1 MKKLLAIIVLGLF
14 CSYSVL
20 ADNIKNY
27 EIEGMSIGD
36 SLLDFMSESEIKN
49 NEIKYWGNKKK
60 KYSVT
65 GIINNLNTYN
75 QVEVYYKSKDKKYK
89 IEQIAGMMFIDNLD
103 ECLQER
109 ETIIKSFGSSFSN
122 LEKNTAVLDYAPDKT
137 GKSKQHQVSYFFNK
151 KNSNM
156 RVECVQFSQKMKKEE
171 RGRNHLNVTASSD
184 KITTWAMKGYK

>member
-1 MKKLLAIIVLGLF
+1 MKKLLAIIILSMS

-20 ADNIKNY
+20 ADNIRNY

-36 SLLDFMSESEIKN
+36 SLLDFMSESEIKD
-49 NEIKYWGNKKK
+49 NEIKYFAKKK

-65 GIINNLNTYN
+65 GVIWGLNTFD

-137 GKSKQHQVSYFFNK
+137 GESKQHQVSYWFNK

>member
-20 ADNIKNY
+20 ADNVRNY

-49 NEIKYWGNKKK
+49 NEIKYFAKKK
-60 KYSVT
+60 KYSVA
-65 GIINNLNTYN
+65 GVLWGLNTFD

-156 RVECVQFSQKMKKEE
+156 RVECVQFSQKMKEEE

>member
-1 MKKLLAIIVLGLF
+1 MKKLLAIIILSMS

-20 ADNIKNY
+20 ADNIRNY

-36 SLLDFMSESEIKN
+36 SLLDFMSETEIKN
-49 NEIKYWGNKKK
+49 NEIKYFAKKK
-60 KYSVT
+60 KYSVAAVIW
-65 GIINNLNTYN
+65 GLNTFD

>member
-1 MKKLLAIIVLGLF
+1 MKRLLLILILTFSFQTLTK
-14 CSYSVL
+14 
-20 ADNIKNY
+20 ADDIRDF

-36 SLLDFMSESEIKN
+36 SLLDFMSETEIKN
-49 NEIKYWGNKKK
+49 NKIKYFAKKK

-65 GIINNLNTYN
+65 GVIWGLNTFD

-156 RVECVQFSQKMKKEE
+156 RVECVQFSQKMKEEE

>member
-1 MKKLLAIIVLGLF
+1 MKKLLATIVLSLF
-14 CSYSVL
+14 CSNLVL
-20 ADNIKNY
+20 ADNVRNY

>member
-1 MKKLLAIIVLGLF
+1 MKKLLAIVVLSLF
-14 CSYSVL
+14 CSNLVL
-20 ADNIKNY
+20 ADNVRNY

-36 SLLDFMSESEIKN
+36 SLLDFMSETEIKN
-49 NEIKYWGNKKK
+49 NEIKYFAKKK

-65 GIINNLNTYN
+65 GVINNLDTYN

-89 IEQIAGMMFIDNLD
+89 IEQITGMIFIDNLD

-122 LEKNTAVLDYAPDKT
+122 LEKNTSVLDYAPDKT
-137 GKSKQHQVSYFFNK
+137 GKSKQYQVAYWFNK

-156 RVECVQFSQKMKKEE
+156 RVECVQFSQKMKEDEK
-171 RGRNHLNVTASSD
+171 GRNHLNVTASSD

>member
-1 MKKLLAIIVLGLF
+1 MS

-20 ADNIKNY
+20 ADNIRNY

-36 SLLDFMSESEIKN
+36 SLLDFMSESEIKD

>member
-49 NEIKYWGNKKK
+49 NEIKYFAKKK

-65 GIINNLNTYN
+65 GVIWGLNTFD

-89 IEQIAGMMFIDNLD
+89 IELIAGMLFIDDLD
-103 ECLQER
+103 ECLDER
-109 ETIIKSFGSSFSN
+109 TKIIESFGDSFSK
-122 LEKNTAVLDYAPDKT
+122 LEKNTAIGTYSRDKT
-137 GKSKQHQVSYFFNK
+137 GKSKQYQVAFFFNK
-151 KNSNM
+151 KNSNF
-156 RVECVQFSQKMKKEE
+156 RVECVQLSQKMKDEGK
-171 RGRNHLNVTASSD
+171 GRNLLNVTASSD
-184 KITTWAMKGYK
+184 KITNWINNGYR